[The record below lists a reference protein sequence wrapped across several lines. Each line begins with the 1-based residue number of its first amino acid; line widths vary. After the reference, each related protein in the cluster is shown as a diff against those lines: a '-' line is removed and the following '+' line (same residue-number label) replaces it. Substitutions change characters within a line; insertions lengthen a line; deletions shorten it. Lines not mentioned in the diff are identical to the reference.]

1 MSESA
6 GKQKLRICE
15 LKEVNKQY
23 VFICNTV
30 LYPEKSQWEKQSDFV
45 QKLKIHKGIGDTYA
59 SKNSRV
65 KNINTYELSI
75 FSVTF

>member
-45 QKLKIHKGIGDTYA
+45 QKLKIHKGID
-59 SKNSRV
+59 
-65 KNINTYELSI
+65 LC
-75 FSVTF
+75 F